1 MESKAS
7 LESSQGFSVVLA
19 KLNEDIL
26 GEKVINSDG
35 SKEWRKAE
43 MSHWGWLGDEGWK
56 RSTASDLADKRGR
69 VGGIPWVSV
78 ALGEAYRVC
87 GGSSDFG
94 VLLVLMGLFL
104 SLLSLSLL
112 FSGKKTHT
120 SLLVTASH
128 LVLELL
134 PSAPGDQ
141 VPSAFFSSVLHLLQP
156 WEHLLTRVVAA
167 CVTGREGT
175 CRGKAFCSRER
186 ANISGWGEARQES
199 SGRGLWRLNLEG

>member
-1 MESKAS
+1 MKAGKDPQLQILQIKEGE
-7 LESSQGFSVVLA
+7 LEGF
-19 KLNEDIL
+19 L
-26 GEKVINSDG
+26 GFLWPWERPIG
-35 SKEWRKAE
+35 F
-43 MSHWGWLGDEGWK
+43 
-56 RSTASDLADKRGR
+56 
-69 VGGIPWVSV
+69 VG
-78 ALGEAYRVC
+78 AHA
-87 GGSSDFG
+87 DFG

-134 PSAPGDQ
+134 PFAPGDHVTCASLPE
-141 VPSAFFSSVLHLLQP
+141 VPSAFFSSVLLLLQP
-156 WEHLLTRVVAA
+156 QEHLLTRVVAA
-167 CVTGREGT
+167 GVTGREGT
-175 CRGKAFCSRER
+175 CRGKAFSCSRER